1 MFEAYSAGD
10 MDAFRELHDPDVIGR
25 MPEGWPEPGFVGREA
40 VMRQFEQLRETFD
53 ATSVRPISDFI
64 DAGDRVVVRL
74 AYHGEG
80 HGPEMNFEMT
90 QVITVRNGKILYREY
105 FWDHA
110 EALEAV
116 GLSAEAMAHDNVAI
130 VRAMLEAVGPE
141 TERDD
146 WLEEFFDPEIEWHD
160 TPTYPSAGVY
170 IGHEAFSRHAAEYD
184 DAWADWGIE
193 IEDIRAAGDRVVA
206 RIRYRGV
213 GKQSGAPITGGLET
227 PSTGA
232 VFELRGGRIV
242 RVVQFVTHAEALEAV
257 GLSE

>member
-40 VMRQFEQLRETFD
+40 VIRQFEQLRETFD

-90 QVITVRNGKILYREY
+90 QVITVRKGRILYREY

-110 EALEAV
+110 EALET
-116 GLSAEAMAHDNVAI
+116 
-130 VRAMLEAVGPE
+130 LE
-141 TERDD
+141 
-146 WLEEFFDPEIEWHD
+146 
-160 TPTYPSAGVY
+160 
-170 IGHEAFSRHAAEYD
+170 
-184 DAWADWGIE
+184 
-193 IEDIRAAGDRVVA
+193 
-206 RIRYRGV
+206 
-213 GKQSGAPITGGLET
+213 
-227 PSTGA
+227 
-232 VFELRGGRIV
+232 
-242 RVVQFVTHAEALEAV
+242 
-257 GLSE
+257 LSE